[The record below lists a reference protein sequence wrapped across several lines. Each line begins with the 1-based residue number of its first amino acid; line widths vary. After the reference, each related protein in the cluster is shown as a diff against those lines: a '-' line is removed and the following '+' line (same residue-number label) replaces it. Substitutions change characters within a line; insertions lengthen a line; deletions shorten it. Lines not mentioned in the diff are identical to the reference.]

1 MLTQTHALIAVAL
14 FAGNGPHA
22 RVASA
27 LAGALLPDADLW
39 AMILTEAALGSSG
52 CEIFHYRFFEPRW
65 QALQSVMNSAP
76 VWLAVL
82 AAGWHFER
90 PLLRIAAAAALLHLG
105 ADFLLHHDDARAH
118 FWPLSDWR
126 FRSPVS
132 YWDPAH
138 YGRLAAAA
146 ELLLGLALLLWLLRR
161 ARTRGA
167 VALLAAAFLA
177 YAVPLGVTF
186 GQDAQAHARGPGSCD
201 ARPNPRERWHTGSLD
216 MRGFLPA
223 NADFGATI

>member
-1 MLTQTHALIAVAL
+1 M
-14 FAGNGPHA
+14 
-22 RVASA
+22 
-27 LAGALLPDADLW
+27 
-39 AMILTEAALGSSG
+39 
-52 CEIFHYRFFEPRW
+52 
-65 QALQSVMNSAP
+65 
-76 VWLAVL
+76 
-82 AAGWHFER
+82 
-90 PLLRIAAAAALLHLG
+90 
-105 ADFLLHHDDARAH
+105 
-118 FWPLSDWR
+118 SDWR

-201 ARPNPRERWHTGSLD
+201 ARPNPREKWRTGSLGISD
-216 MRGFLPA
+216 NFA
-223 NADFGATI
+223 ADADFRLKI